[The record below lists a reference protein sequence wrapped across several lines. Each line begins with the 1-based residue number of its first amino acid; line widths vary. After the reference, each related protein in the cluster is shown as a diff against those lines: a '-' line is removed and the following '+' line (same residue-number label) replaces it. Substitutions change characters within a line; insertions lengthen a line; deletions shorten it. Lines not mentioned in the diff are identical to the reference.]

1 MYLKPCNKKSVY
13 IGVALMVALAALTI
27 YIISKEFGLD
37 SVMSIL
43 TSINPWFLIPAVIC
57 MLMFSL
63 GEALNIRIGLK
74 LSGYKTSLFN
84 SLKYAYTGFF
94 FSSITPSASG
104 GQPAQIYAMHRDNIK
119 VSHASFSLLLELI
132 GYEVASI
139 TIAFMGLI
147 VSLVSP
153 LNLFEGI
160 SIGWVLVVGFLVNFL
175 LLTGLL
181 LIMFSKKA
189 VKVIAGVIIKIVSLF
204 SKKPGTKAKLLKT
217 FAEYR
222 VSANRLKANKGV
234 PVKIILISLVQFAAY
249 HSITYF
255 CYRSFGLSER
265 NLSEMMTLQGL
276 LFTSVSCI
284 PLPGSSGAMEGGFGL
299 LFKKVFS
306 EGMIGSA
313 IVLCRLV
320 SFALPLV
327 LSGLFLVVTGR
338 TSKNYRRIEESSV
351 TKADSEKAA

>member
-1 MYLKPCNKKSVY
+1 M
-13 IGVALMVALAALTI
+13 ALLAGLTI
-27 YIISKEFGLD
+27 HIISKEFGLN

-43 TSINPWFLIPAVIC
+43 KSINPWFLIPAVLC
-57 MLMFSL
+57 MFMFSL

-74 LSGYKTSLFN
+74 LSGYKTSFL
-84 SLKYAYTGFF
+84 SALKYAYTGFF

-104 GQPAQIYAMHRDNIK
+104 GQPAQIYAMHRDGVK

-139 TIAFMGLI
+139 SIATVGLI

-153 LNLFEGI
+153 LKLFEGI
-160 SIGWVLVVGFLVNFL
+160 SIGWVLVLGFFVNFA
-175 LLTGLL
+175 LLTGLV
-181 LIMFSKKA
+181 LIMFSKRA
-189 VKVIAGVIIKIVSLF
+189 VKVIAREIIKVCGIF
-204 SKKPGTKAKLLKT
+204 SKKKGTEYKLLRT

-222 VSANRLKANKGV
+222 ISARQLKSNKGV
-234 PVKIILISLVQFAAY
+234 LLRVVLISLLQFGAY

-255 CYRSFGLSER
+255 CYRSFGLNER
-265 NLSEMMTLQGL
+265 SLLEIMSLQGL

-299 LFKKVFS
+299 LFRKVFS
-306 EGMIGSA
+306 EGIIGSA

-327 LSGLFLVVTGR
+327 LSGLFLLIWGR
-338 TSKNYRRIEESSV
+338 SVKKYGRIEESTV
-351 TKADSEKAA
+351 IGTGAGKAA

>member
-1 MYLKPCNKKSVY
+1 
-13 IGVALMVALAALTI
+13 MVLLAGLTV
-27 YIISKEFGLD
+27 YIISKEFGLS
-37 SVMSIL
+37 SVMEIL
-43 TSINPWFLIPAVIC
+43 TTINPWFLIPAVLC

-63 GEALNIRIGLK
+63 GEALNIRLGLK
-74 LSGYKTSLFN
+74 LSGYKTSLF
-84 SLKYAYTGFF
+84 SALKYAYTGFF

-104 GQPAQIYAMHRDNIK
+104 GQPAQIYAMHRDNIR

-139 TIAFMGLI
+139 SIASAGLI

-153 LNLFEGI
+153 LKLFEGI
-160 SIGWVLVVGFLVNFL
+160 SIGWVLVLGFFVNFA
-175 LLTGLL
+175 LLTGLV

-189 VKVIAGVIIKIVSLF
+189 VKAIAFVIIKIVSVF
-204 SKKPGTKAKLLKT
+204 SKQPDTKTKLLKT

-222 VSANRLKANKGV
+222 LSANRLRNNKGV
-234 PVKIILISLVQFAAY
+234 LVKVILISLLQFGAY

-265 NLSEMMTLQGL
+265 SLLEIMSLQGL

-306 EGMIGSA
+306 EGVIGSA

-327 LSGLFLVVTGR
+327 LSGLFLLIAGR
-338 TSKNYRRIEESSV
+338 SRKSYGRIEKSAVVGSG
-351 TKADSEKAA
+351 AGKAA

>member
-1 MYLKPCNKKSVY
+1 
-13 IGVALMVALAALTI
+13 MVALAGLTI
-27 YIISKEFGLD
+27 YIISKEFGLT
-37 SVMSIL
+37 SVVSIL
-43 TSINPWFLIPAVIC
+43 KSINPWFLIPAVLC
-57 MLMFSL
+57 MFMFSF

-74 LSGYKTSLFN
+74 LSGYKTGLLS

-104 GQPAQIYAMHRDNIK
+104 GQPAQIYAMHRDGIK

-139 TIAFMGLI
+139 SIATVGLI

-153 LNLFEGI
+153 LKLFEGI
-160 SIGWVLVVGFLVNFL
+160 SIGWVLVLGFFVNFA
-175 LLTGLL
+175 LLTGLV

-189 VKVIAGVIIKIVSLF
+189 VKTIAGVIIKICSIF
-204 SKKPGTKAKLLKT
+204 SKKKDTEYKLLRT

-222 VSANRLKANKGV
+222 ISAKQLKRNKGV
-234 PVKIILISLVQFAAY
+234 LLRVVLISLLQFGAY

-255 CYRSFGLSER
+255 CYRSFGLNER
-265 NLSEMMTLQGL
+265 SLLEIMSLQGL

-299 LFKKVFS
+299 LFRKVFK
-306 EGMIGSA
+306 EGIIGSA

-320 SFALPLV
+320 SFALPLM
-327 LSGLFLVVTGR
+327 LSGLFLLIWGRSSKSYGKIGESAVITSGTGR
-338 TSKNYRRIEESSV
+338 
-351 TKADSEKAA
+351 AA

>member
-1 MYLKPCNKKSVY
+1 MKPCNKKSVY
-13 IGVALMVALAALTI
+13 IGAALMALLAGLVI
-27 YIISKEFGLD
+27 YTISKEFGLN
-37 SVMSIL
+37 SVMEIL
-43 TSINPWFLIPAVIC
+43 GTINPWFLIPAVLC

-63 GEALNIRIGLK
+63 GEALNIRLGLK
-74 LSGYKTSLFN
+74 LSGYKTSLLS

-104 GQPAQIYAMHRDNIK
+104 GQPAQIYAMHKDNIR

-139 TIAFMGLI
+139 SIATIGLI

-153 LNLFEGI
+153 LKLFEGI
-160 SIGWVLVVGFLVNFL
+160 SIGWVLVLGFFVNFA
-175 LLTGLL
+175 LLTGLV

-189 VKVIAGVIIKIVSLF
+189 VKAIAFFIIKIVSVF
-204 SKKPGTKAKLLKT
+204 SKKADTKNKLLKT

-222 VSANRLKANKGV
+222 LSANRLKNNKGV
-234 PVKIILISLVQFAAY
+234 LVKVILISLLQFGAY

-265 NLSEMMTLQGL
+265 SLLEIMSLQGL

-306 EGMIGSA
+306 EGIIGSA

-327 LSGLFLVVTGR
+327 LSGLFLLIAGR
-338 TSKNYRRIEESSV
+338 ISKNYGRNEVTSV
-351 TKADSEKAA
+351 VKSEAGKAA

>member
-1 MYLKPCNKKSVY
+1 MKPCNKKSVY
-13 IGVALMVALAALTI
+13 IGVALMASLAALTI
-27 YIISKEFGLD
+27 YIISKEFGLS
-37 SVMSIL
+37 SVVSIL
-43 TSINPWFLIPAVIC
+43 KSINPWFLIPAVLC

-74 LSGYKTSLFN
+74 LSGYKTSLLS

-94 FSSITPSASG
+94 FSSVTPSASG
-104 GQPAQIYAMHRDNIK
+104 GQPAQIYAMHRDGVK

-139 TIAFMGLI
+139 SIATLGLI
-147 VSLVSP
+147 VSLFSP
-153 LNLFEGI
+153 LKLFEGI
-160 SIGWVLVVGFLVNFL
+160 NIGWVLVLGFFVNFL
-175 LLTGLL
+175 LLSGLV

-189 VKVIAGVIIKIVSLF
+189 VKTIARIIIKIVGIF
-204 SKKPGTKAKLLKT
+204 SKKKGTEYKLLRT

-222 VSANRLKANKGV
+222 LSAKQLKRNRGVLLKV
-234 PVKIILISLVQFAAY
+234 ILISLLQFGAY

-265 NLSEMMTLQGL
+265 NLIEIMSLQGL

-299 LFKKVFS
+299 LFRKVFT
-306 EGMIGSA
+306 EGIIGSA
-313 IVLCRLV
+313 IVLCRLI
-320 SFALPLV
+320 SFALPLI
-327 LSGLFLVVTGR
+327 LSGLFLLIAGRSKKSYGRIEKSAIITPGTGR
-338 TSKNYRRIEESSV
+338 
-351 TKADSEKAA
+351 AA

>member
-1 MYLKPCNKKSVY
+1 MKPCNKKSVY
-13 IGVALMVALAALTI
+13 IGVALMVSLAALTI
-27 YIISKEFGLD
+27 YIISKEFGLN

-43 TSINPWFLIPAVIC
+43 SSINPWFLIPAVIC
-57 MLMFSL
+57 MLMFSF

-181 LIMFSKKA
+181 LIMFYKNRFFIFQKA
-189 VKVIAGVIIKIVSLF
+189 
-204 SKKPGTKAKLLKT
+204 
-217 FAEYR
+217 R
-222 VSANRLKANKGV
+222 
-234 PVKIILISLVQFAAY
+234 
-249 HSITYF
+249 H
-255 CYRSFGLSER
+255 
-265 NLSEMMTLQGL
+265 QGQA
-276 LFTSVSCI
+276 S
-284 PLPGSSGAMEGGFGL
+284 
-299 LFKKVFS
+299 
-306 EGMIGSA
+306 
-313 IVLCRLV
+313 
-320 SFALPLV
+320 
-327 LSGLFLVVTGR
+327 
-338 TSKNYRRIEESSV
+338 
-351 TKADSEKAA
+351 

>member
-1 MYLKPCNKKSVY
+1 
-13 IGVALMVALAALTI
+13 MVLLAGLTV
-27 YIISKEFGLD
+27 YIISKEFGLS
-37 SVMSIL
+37 SVMEIL
-43 TSINPWFLIPAVIC
+43 TTINPWFLIPAVLC

-63 GEALNIRIGLK
+63 GEALNIRLGLK
-74 LSGYKTSLFN
+74 LSGYKTSLF
-84 SLKYAYTGFF
+84 SALKYAYTGFF

-104 GQPAQIYAMHRDNIK
+104 GQPAQIYAMHRDNIR

-139 TIAFMGLI
+139 SIASVGLI

-153 LNLFEGI
+153 LKLFEGI
-160 SIGWVLVVGFLVNFL
+160 SIGWVLVLGFFVNFA
-175 LLTGLL
+175 LLTGLV

-189 VKVIAGVIIKIVSLF
+189 VKAIACVIIKIVSIF
-204 SKKPGTKAKLLKT
+204 SKKPDTKIKLLKT

-222 VSANRLKANKGV
+222 LSANRLKNNKGV
-234 PVKIILISLVQFAAY
+234 LVKVILISLLQFGAY

-255 CYRSFGLSER
+255 CYRSFGFSER
-265 NLSEMMTLQGL
+265 SLLEIMSLQGL

-306 EGMIGSA
+306 EGVIGSA

-327 LSGLFLVVTGR
+327 LSGLFLLIAGR
-338 TSKNYRRIEESSV
+338 KGKSYGRIEESTVVGSG
-351 TKADSEKAA
+351 AGKAA

>member
-1 MYLKPCNKKSVY
+1 M
-13 IGVALMVALAALTI
+13 AALAGLTI
-27 YIISKEFGLD
+27 YIIAKEFGLS
-37 SVMSIL
+37 SVIDVL
-43 TSINPWFLIPAVIC
+43 KSINPLFLIPAVLC
-57 MLMFSL
+57 MFMFSL
-63 GEALNIRIGLK
+63 GEALNIRLGLK
-74 LSGYKTSLFN
+74 LSGYKTGLLSA
-84 SLKYAYTGFF
+84 LKYAYTGFF

-104 GQPAQIYAMHRDNIK
+104 GQPAQIYVMHKDRIK

-132 GYEVASI
+132 GYETASI
-139 TIAFMGLI
+139 TIASIGLI

-153 LNLFEGI
+153 LKLFEGI
-160 SIGWVLVVGFLVNFL
+160 SIGWVLVLGFLVNFI

-181 LIMFSKKA
+181 LIMFSNKA
-189 VKVIAGVIIKIVSLF
+189 VKAIACAIIKICSLF
-204 SKKPGTKAKLLKT
+204 SKDKKIKSKLLKT

-222 VSANRLKANKGV
+222 LSANRLKNNKGV
-234 PVKIILISLVQFAAY
+234 LLKVILISLLQFGAY

-265 NLSEMMTLQGL
+265 NLLEIMSLQGL

-299 LFKKVFS
+299 LFRKVFS
-306 EGMIGSA
+306 EGIIGSA

-327 LSGLFLVVTGR
+327 LSGLFLLIAGR
-338 TSKNYRRIEESSV
+338 SEKSYGRIEESAITGSG
-351 TKADSEKAA
+351 AGRAA